1 MEIAPL
7 QNRPKKSTDITSQNF
22 VDIPLKMLNLHA
34 VISQRRDLA
43 TVADFC
49 IKMWHFWKQDLSAHL
64 TESTVL
70 MNDFI

>member
-49 IKMWHFWKQDLSAHL
+49 IKMWHFLAEKKL